1 MPVPFLPPAAEVG
14 LGMGYYVTDGGGTG
28 GRTKVDPEDFRV
40 REISH
45 YPVPHEDG
53 EFTILRVA
61 ARDWEQHEL
70 VRRLSD
76 LLRLGPGAMAWAGT
90 KDRRAVTEQLLSYP
104 GAPRPLEAA
113 PLRGI
118 EVLETY
124 RARRGLALGQH
135 YGNIFDI
142 AIREAPGS
150 AEEVRGR
157 WMEISEELR
166 RAGSFP
172 NFFGP
177 QRFGEV
183 RPVTHRVGR
192 ALVAGDTE
200 AAVEIYLAELTESES
215 PEGREARGNYAAGH
229 DAVRALREFPPHW
242 RFERTLLD
250 HLARGQGADRALRA
264 LPRELRQLF
273 VHAYQSLLF
282 NRYLTARRAAGLPTT
297 VPEPGDCLLRVARDG
312 TLPSRDPIP
321 VSEDNLEEARSLV
334 GKGRAVLAGP
344 LVGSSTPES
353 RGRPGELL
361 EALLQEE
368 SLERGAFD
376 LPRQPEV
383 ASEGAWRPLEVPVPP
398 LSFEPADRPSVGDPG
413 AYRMRFAL
421 PKGSYAT
428 VLLREYL
435 KAGKQVGERPG
446 PDGPRASNQA

>member
-1 MPVPFLPPAAEVG
+1 MPVSFLPPAHEVELG
-14 LGMGYYVTDGGGTG
+14 LGYYVTAGPGTG
-28 GRTKVDPEDFRV
+28 GRAKVDPEDFRV

-45 YPVPHEDG
+45 FPVPHEDG
-53 EFTILRVA
+53 EFTILRVE

-70 VRRLSD
+70 VRRLAD
-76 LLRLGPGAMAWAGT
+76 LLRLGPGALAWAGT

-104 GAPRPLEAA
+104 GTPRPLDPH

-118 EVLETY
+118 DILETY

-135 YGNIFDI
+135 YGNVFDI
-142 AIREAPGS
+142 TIREVPGDP
-150 AEEVRGR
+150 
-157 WMEISEELR
+157 EELR
-166 RAGSFP
+166 SRWAEISAELRRVGSFP
-172 NFFGP
+172 NFFGL

-192 ALVAGDTE
+192 ALVAGDSE
-200 AAVEIYLAELTESES
+200 AAVEIYLAERTEGES
-215 PEGREARGNYAAGH
+215 SEGREARTNYAAGH

-242 RFERTLLD
+242 RFERALLD

-282 NRYLTARRAAGLPTT
+282 NRYLNARRATGLSAA
-297 VPEPGDCLLRVARDG
+297 VPEPGDLLLRAARDG

-321 VSEDNLEEARSLV
+321 VADDNLEEARSLV
-334 GKGRAVLAGP
+334 ARGRAVVAGP

-361 EALLQEE
+361 ERILEE
-368 SLERGAFD
+368 EALERGAFD

-383 ASEGAWRPLEVPVPP
+383 ASEGAFRPLEVPVPP
-398 LSFEPADRPSVGDPG
+398 LAFERADPPGGEVGG

-435 KAGKQVGERPG
+435 KSGARAGDG
-446 PDGPRASNQA
+446 PDGNRASNQA